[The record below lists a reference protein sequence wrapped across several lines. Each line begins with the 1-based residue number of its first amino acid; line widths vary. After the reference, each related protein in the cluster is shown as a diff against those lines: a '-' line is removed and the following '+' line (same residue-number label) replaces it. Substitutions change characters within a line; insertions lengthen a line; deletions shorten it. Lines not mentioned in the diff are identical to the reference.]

1 MNKNIAIIAGEPRS
15 INSEIIAK
23 SWRII
28 KKNQK
33 KNIFVIGNFVLLKK
47 QLSILKIKIPIK
59 KINNI
64 NTKSSIK
71 YLKVFDVPFKFKK
84 PFEKKNKETSRYILK
99 CFDIAHNLA
108 MKKLIKG
115 FINCS
120 IDKKNTFGKKNMGVT
135 EFLAKK
141 NKIQGK
147 EIMLIFNKNLSVVP
161 LTTHIAIKNVAKKIS
176 YNFIKNK
183 IYNLNAGYFSVFK
196 KKPRIA
202 VLGLNPHNG
211 EHRPDTEE
219 EKIII
224 PVIKFLKKN
233 KYKINGPFSSDTFF
247 ASNRILKYDI
257 ILGMYHDQVLAPFKT
272 IFKFDACNITLGLK
286 YLRVSPDHGTGED
299 IIGKKKANPLSLIK
313 SIDFI
318 SNI

>member
-1 MNKNIAIIAGEPRS
+1 M
-15 INSEIIAK
+15 
-23 SWRII
+23 
-28 KKNQK
+28 
-33 KNIFVIGNFVLLKK
+33 
-47 QLSILKIKIPIK
+47 
-59 KINNI
+59 
-64 NTKSSIK
+64 
-71 YLKVFDVPFKFKK
+71 DVPFKFKK
-84 PFEKKNKETSRYILK
+84 PFEKKNKETSKYILK

-108 MKKLIKG
+108 VKNLIKG

-120 IDKKNTFGKKNMGVT
+120 IDKKKTFGKKNMGVT
-135 EFLAKK
+135 EFLARK

-147 EIMLIFNKNLSVVP
+147 EIMLIFNKKLSVVP

-247 ASNRILKYDI
+247 ASNKNVKYDI
-257 ILGMYHDQVLAPFKT
+257 ILGMYHDQVLTPFKT

>member
-247 ASNRILKYDI
+247 ASNKNVKYDI
-257 ILGMYHDQVLAPFKT
+257 ILGMYHDQVLTPFKT